1 MDSNAT
7 PRGGQGKRESARTFG
22 EAAGKAAGRGGQ
34 DSGHTNTTTRQGKA
48 RQGKHGKAVSKNE
61 EGKRKPWAARTSV
74 AYDYDTKYSTRGP
87 TRETWPRN
95 ASGLSI
101 ETVFHRVDGENR
113 KYHGGIGNTGL
124 ARIDMQ

>member
-48 RQGKHGKAVSKNE
+48 STARQSAKTRKEKESHGLPVRLWLTITIPNTVHEAQLGKHGLVMHPGFPS
-61 EGKRKPWAARTSV
+61 RQFPQSRYV
-74 AYDYDTKYSTRGP
+74 H
-87 TRETWPRN
+87 
-95 ASGLSI
+95 
-101 ETVFHRVDGENR
+101 TVFYAERECLILILILLG
-113 KYHGGIGNTGL
+113 
-124 ARIDMQ
+124 